1 MVELWFPY
9 GVSEVAVRVPDE
21 NLVDVLKPR
30 DNAAPE
36 LMINLE
42 QVITEDVVTAAKNAE
57 QICIVIGNSRKKNL
71 ISDTT
76 KSLIASFANTGVALN
91 KITIIQTPQSDPID
105 GLTDL
110 PIIHHSPIDSPTVTL
125 EGSFGDFTPTI
136 SKIAAESKLTI
147 AVGEL
152 MFHHFT
158 GYAGLCDLIFPGL
171 TSEKTA
177 REELIRN
184 KPMDPHELFKERLEV
199 SSLLQSAYA
208 LGIVLKSDMS
218 IAKVSLGHFND
229 TVNSLTEAVNQM
241 ASVEASKAAEIV
253 VMSAGGSPF
262 DESLLRTVEA
272 FPAGLSVLKRNG
284 ALIVEAECSLGHGD
298 TDFYAWSNEHK
309 EVRHLES
316 RLRHRF
322 NYYGWKAAYLLR
334 ALTRHRVYL
343 VSGLPDYYVERTFG
357 LRSAKTM
364 NDALESAQRA
374 LGADSSVTV
383 IPNASQIIPRL
394 PAQTTE
400 KPQENDKEHPPQAS
414 G

>member
-1 MVELWFPY
+1 MVEIWFPY
-9 GVSEVAVRVPDE
+9 GASEVPVRVPDE
-21 NLVDVLKPR
+21 NLVDILQPR
-30 DNAAPE
+30 NNTTSE
-36 LMINLE
+36 LTINFD

-57 QICIVIGNSRKKNL
+57 QICMVIGNSRKKNL

-76 KSLIASFANTGVALN
+76 KSLIASFANRGVTLN
-91 KITIIQTPQSDPID
+91 KITIVQTHQSEPID

-110 PIIHHSPIDSPTVTL
+110 PIMHHSPIDSPTVTL
-125 EGSFGDFTPTI
+125 GGSLVDFTPTI

-147 AVGEL
+147 AIGEL
-152 MFHHFT
+152 MLHHFT

-177 REELIRN
+177 LEELIRN
-184 KPMDPHELFKERLEV
+184 KPMDPHDLCKERLKV
-199 SSLLQSAYA
+199 SSLLQNVYA

-218 IAKVSLGHFND
+218 IAKVSLGPFND
-229 TVNSLTEAVNQM
+229 TVNSLSEVVNQL
-241 ASVEASKAAEIV
+241 ASVEASKAADIV

-262 DESLLRTVEA
+262 DESLLRAVEA
-272 FPAGLSVLKRNG
+272 LPPGLSVLKRNG
-284 ALIVEAECSLGHGD
+284 ALIVAAECSRGHGG

-334 ALTRHRVYL
+334 VLTRHRVYL
-343 VSGLPDYYVERTFG
+343 VSAIPDYYVERTFG

-364 NDALESAQRA
+364 NTALESAQRA
-374 LGADSSVTV
+374 LGADSSITV
-383 IPNASQIIPRL
+383 IPNANQIIPRF

-400 KPQENDKEHPPQAS
+400 SPQDR
-414 G
+414 